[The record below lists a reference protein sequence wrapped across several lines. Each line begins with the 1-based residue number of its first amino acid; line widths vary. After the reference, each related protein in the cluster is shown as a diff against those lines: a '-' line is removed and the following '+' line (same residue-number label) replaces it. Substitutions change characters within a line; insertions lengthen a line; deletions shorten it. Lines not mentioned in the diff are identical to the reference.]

1 MFSFENQMPAEFN
14 REKISNFCHKKTNK
28 QKNIVIYRDNNN
40 HPTARFFEKQ
50 LSTNEGFESVKSF
63 GRMCFY

>member
-28 QKNIVIYRDNNN
+28 QKKYSY
-40 HPTARFFEKQ
+40 
-50 LSTNEGFESVKSF
+50 L
-63 GRMCFY
+63 